1 MKIVGGPRSGQ
12 TIAISET
19 PDGPELKL
27 EGMVVEYAFT
37 EPGKVNMRMYFDQ
50 DPQPSIPGI
59 IERYRCHD
67 EAWHYIAPP
76 EKSTYKL
83 SAPIVME

>member
-19 PDGPELKL
+19 PGGPELKI

-37 EPGKVNMRMYFDQ
+37 EPGKVNMRMYFDPR
-50 DPQPSIPGI
+50 PQPSIPGM
-59 IERYRCHD
+59 IERHRCHD
-67 EAWHYIAPP
+67 ETWHYIAPA
-76 EKSTYKL
+76 ERSTYKL
-83 SAPIVME
+83 SAPVVME